1 MSPQLVIGGCAP
13 RPKKLNPLSIKIE
26 AAKLAAE
33 ITIRGDIIFG
43 KMDIEGAEYHV
54 LPKMI
59 KDGTI
64 KYINEIYIEWHYKKV
79 NVDEKVHQK
88 LVKQLH

>member
-43 KMDIEGAEYHV
+43 KIC
-54 LPKMI
+54 
-59 KDGTI
+59 
-64 KYINEIYIEWHYKKV
+64 
-79 NVDEKVHQK
+79 
-88 LVKQLH
+88 LVIILKSL

>member
-43 KMDIEGAEYHV
+43 KICLV
-54 LPKMI
+54 IIL
-59 KDGTI
+59 
-64 KYINEIYIEWHYKKV
+64 NHYSQ
-79 NVDEKVHQK
+79 E
-88 LVKQLH
+88 L